1 MLPALA
7 ALALLSFPLH
17 ARVDVEAARS
27 SCLRGFARTIT
38 CTATYEG
45 RALRLDIDK
54 EDLRAEISNNGLVPR
69 VGGFYAKTRTL
80 SAFPR
85 WTFECSEDGK
95 LTRTLYVKEQIYDV
109 HRAVVSSC
117 R

>member
-7 ALALLSFPLH
+7 ALALLSFSLH

-27 SCLRGFARTIT
+27 SCLRSFARTVT
-38 CTATYEG
+38 CTASYEG

-54 EDLRAEISNNGLVPR
+54 EDLRAEISNYGLTPR
-69 VGGFYAKTRTL
+69 VGGFYAKTRL
-80 SAFPR
+80 LNAFPR

-95 LTRTLYVKEQIYDV
+95 LTRTLYVKEHIFDV
-109 HRAVVSSC
+109 HQAVVSRC